1 MLITTSEQLVEKS
14 PSRPPFPWRPTPGS
28 LGGKTPRVL
37 GIDPGTRLMGIAVLE
52 GDDLIYYAVKELR
65 RMRPG
70 LRFMQATRDA
80 VSDVIERFHPDTLAY
95 ETSYYIQQAASPLLG
110 RQEREIRRVGKAAG
124 LKVVAYSP
132 LYVRQQL
139 CADAYVTKHMV
150 AQVLVQRFPELVG
163 YRLNQTPRSER
174 YWLNMFDALAVAVVA
189 SREFRRDANASDD
202 ERTARAA

>member
-1 MLITTSEQLVEKS
+1 M
-14 PSRPPFPWRPTPGS
+14 
-28 LGGKTPRVL
+28 PRVL
-37 GIDPGTRLMGIAVLE
+37 GIDPGTRLTGIVVLE

-70 LRFMQATRDA
+70 FQLMRATRDA
-80 VSDVIERFHPDTLAY
+80 VNDVIERFSPDVVAY
-95 ETSYYIQQAASPLLG
+95 ETSYYIQQTTSPLLG
-110 RQEREIRRVGKAAG
+110 EQEREIRRLGKAAG

-150 AQVLVQRFPELVG
+150 AQVLVQRFPELAG
-163 YRLNQTPRSER
+163 YRVNQTPRSER

-189 SREFRRDANASDD
+189 AREFRRDGSASDG
-202 ERTARAA
+202 EPPARAA